1 MVQLITSPDIFD
13 ESAHS
18 CMRNS
23 LYKNGYGELFEY
35 VQDACKS
42 NKHTKSLEPA
52 EVTYLVLYAL
62 DMIAQVRQITTLHPN
77 HIIYVKRRINLESS
91 MMMVLF
97 LEFCDEKLIDRLCQ
111 TVLCITIHLLAKI
124 GYLDI
129 NEMHSVL
136 NDCRGNE
143 IHPLLIVSYDTI
155 DYLESLTNKK
165 EELINFVKNFITVED
180 NRTYICTLKI
190 DLLKTLIQNQFTSSN
205 YIEIATITNA
215 ITPANIHHIDVIKS
229 FLSDLLDQS
238 QIDTHAKEHARKQIK
253 EKVDQIKAN
262 NAPQQLFTT
271 QEQTNQTLQHKTED
285 FIKLLSI
292 PYQNRKEDCKKL
304 LDILTQSGWSKKDHA
319 RFALAL
325 YKSGNVALQRENI
338 RTFAEW
344 WRICCDIFGWEG
356 ADSPYK
362 ESQLTPNK
370 ATRQISLY
378 L

>member
-1 MVQLITSPDIFD
+1 MAEIFILPNIFD
-13 ESAHS
+13 QSANS
-18 CMRNS
+18 CVLDS

-35 VQDACKS
+35 VQDACES
-42 NKHTKSLEPA
+42 NRHTKSLAPA

-77 HIIYVKRRINLESS
+77 HIIYVKRRLDLESCK
-91 MMMVLF
+91 MMNLF
-97 LEFCDEKLIDRLCQ
+97 HEYSNEELKDRLCQ
-111 TVLCITIHLLAKI
+111 TVLCIIIQLLAKI

-129 NEMHSVL
+129 NEMRSVL
-136 NDCRGNE
+136 YDCKGNTT
-143 IHPLLIVSYDTI
+143 PPFLIVHVDII
-155 DYLESLTNKK
+155 DNIESLTNQK
-165 EELINFVKNFITVED
+165 EELINFVKNFITVEEY
-180 NRTYICTLKI
+180 RTYTSTLKI

-205 YIEIATITNA
+205 YIEIATIANA

-238 QIDTHAKEHARKQIK
+238 KIDTHAKEQARKQIK
-253 EKVDQIKAN
+253 EKVDQIKAYN
-262 NAPQQLFTT
+262 TPQQLFTP
-271 QEQTNQTLQHKTED
+271 QEQTNQTLQPKTED

>member
-1 MVQLITSPDIFD
+1 MCSETDDF
-13 ESAHS
+13 
-18 CMRNS
+18 
-23 LYKNGYGELFEY
+23 F
-35 VQDACKS
+35 
-42 NKHTKSLEPA
+42 EPA
-52 EVTYLVLYAL
+52 LKGTISTVMHFVVNMMDQMGYSNSSFANAL
-62 DMIAQVRQITTLHPN
+62 
-77 HIIYVKRRINLESS
+77 
-91 MMMVLF
+91 
-97 LEFCDEKLIDRLCQ
+97 
-111 TVLCITIHLLAKI
+111 
-124 GYLDI
+124 
-129 NEMHSVL
+129 L
-136 NDCRGNE
+136 NNDK
-143 IHPLLIVSYDTI
+143 SYDFYSIVVNYYHDISNVEATVKSILEGKLHYDLYQLNNIVQTETVKLRVI
-155 DYLESLTNKK
+155 DT
-165 EELINFVKNFITVED
+165 
-180 NRTYICTLKI
+180 
-190 DLLKTLIQNQFTSSN
+190 N
-205 YIEIATITNA
+205 YIEIATIANA

-238 QIDTHAKEHARKQIK
+238 KIDTHAKEQARKQIK
-253 EKVDQIKAN
+253 EKVDQIKAYN
-262 NAPQQLFTT
+262 TPQQLFTP
-271 QEQTNQTLQHKTED
+271 QEQTNQTLQPKTED